1 MLTTHEQRSR
11 WAEDGNIEAIWDV
24 LVAARWDLIVDM
36 EQVFSLLLKAITVRA
51 ERDPA
56 GFAAETF
63 TRMIGFNTYLLMRS
77 QMYINLRLGQ
87 HGRST
92 RALGRPDFSLS
103 AVAELIPG
111 MLELQRALAETMA
124 AQATTAR
131 AYELARA
138 KRIENDRAVA
148 VKVGAGRRV
157 RNARAG
163 EDGGQRVA
171 DGNGR
176 DGDRVGGVLGGPG
189 PQTNG
194 AVHDG

>member
-1 MLTTHEQRSR
+1 MLLR
-11 WAEDGNIEAIWDV
+11 AIV
-24 LVAARWDLIVDM
+24 
-36 EQVFSLLLKAITVRA
+36 VRA

-56 GFAAETF
+56 RFASEIF

-87 HGRST
+87 HGRTT

-103 AVAELIPG
+103 AVAELVPG
-111 MLELQRALAETMA
+111 MLELQSALAETMA
-124 AQATTAR
+124 AQAATAR
-131 AYELARA
+131 AYELVRA

-157 RNARAG
+157 RNAHAR
-163 EDGGQRVA
+163 EDGSHRPA

-176 DGDRVGGVLGGPG
+176 DGDRIGEFLGDPG

-194 AVHDG
+194 VVHDGQNDDIPHA